1 MSVTARAEQTLPR
14 DRSSPRHVRALVAR
28 VLSDAGRD
36 AGHDEDQVRLAQ
48 LLASE
53 LATNAVRHGCGATFG
68 VEVVAHDGEVTVRV
82 HDDALEPPQHRVP
95 AGDDLQRGGW
105 GLDLVDR
112 LAQEWGVEPA
122 PDGKVV
128 WFTLGRDHR

>member
-1 MSVTARAEQTLPR
+1 MSRRARAEETLPR

-28 VLSDAGRD
+28 VLAE

-53 LATNAVRHGCGATFG
+53 LATNAVRHGSGARFS
-68 VEVVAHDGEVTVRV
+68 VEVVADDGGTTVRV
-82 HDDALEPPQHRVP
+82 RDDDPQPPLHRAP
-95 AGDDLQRGGW
+95 AEDDLQHGGW

-112 LAQEWGVEPA
+112 LAHEWGVEPA
-122 PDGKVV
+122 GGGKVV
-128 WFTLGRDHR
+128 WFTLGRGHR